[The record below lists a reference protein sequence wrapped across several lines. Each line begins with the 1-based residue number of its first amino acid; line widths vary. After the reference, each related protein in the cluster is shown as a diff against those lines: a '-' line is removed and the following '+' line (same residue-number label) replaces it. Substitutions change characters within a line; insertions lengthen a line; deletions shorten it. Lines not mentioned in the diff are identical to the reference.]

1 MEAGYY
7 IVEKRNSEER
17 TIIEHDGSTLY
28 PIAWL
33 GGDTMCSEKEML
45 EKYIIIKRITLED

>member
-17 TIIEHDGSTLY
+17 TIIEHDGSQLY